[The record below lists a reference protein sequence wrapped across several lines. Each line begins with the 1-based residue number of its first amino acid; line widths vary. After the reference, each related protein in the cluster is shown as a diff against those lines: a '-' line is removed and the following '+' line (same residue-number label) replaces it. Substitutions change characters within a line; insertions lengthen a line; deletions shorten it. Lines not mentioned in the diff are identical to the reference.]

1 MIYVLN
7 TTRDYDYDEIGK
19 IIYVSKS
26 LNNIYNFIKDN
37 SGEDN
42 ENLKSKRYKIDNFEI
57 NPETYEKYRYNKNT
71 LYVDIEKGLI
81 KDIKD
86 KIVHSLNNTNNK
98 YNDLI
103 LEKQKYITKCEELW
117 RKKEIPNLIDNYF
130 HIIYQIKNNSEAYKI
145 NLEEDIDY
153 LMSVLLELE
162 SYPDKE
168 N

>member
-7 TTRDYDYDEIGK
+7 TTRDYDEDEMDK

-37 SGEDN
+37 Q
-42 ENLKSKRYKIDNFEI
+42 NLMTKRCKIDNFEI
-57 NPETYEKYRYNKNT
+57 NPDTITKYRYNKDT
-71 LYVDIEKGLI
+71 LYVDIKKGII
-81 KDIKD
+81 KDKDD
-86 KIVHSLNNTNNK
+86 KIVHSLNNINSKN
-98 YNDLI
+98 NDLL

-130 HIIYQIKNNSEAYKI
+130 HIIYQIKNNSAEGSEN

-162 SYPDKE
+162 TYPDKK